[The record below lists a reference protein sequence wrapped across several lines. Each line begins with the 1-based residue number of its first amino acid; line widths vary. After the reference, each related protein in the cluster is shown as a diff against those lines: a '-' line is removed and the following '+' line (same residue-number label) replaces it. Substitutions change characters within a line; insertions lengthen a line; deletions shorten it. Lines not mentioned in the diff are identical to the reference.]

1 MTRLPISPRPGDWS
15 ASRTGWIWR
24 RGAVWPSSW
33 PTFTRI
39 RVHGLQAGEDLEAA
53 VRRQRVAAYVIRQ
66 RGRRSELLVFEQAGT
81 PEAGTQIP
89 AGGIVAGETAEG
101 AVVREIAEEAG
112 LIGVTVR
119 ARLHTEDK
127 PH

>member
-1 MTRLPISPRPGDWS
+1 M
-15 ASRTGWIWR
+15 
-24 RGAVWPSSW
+24 
-33 PTFTRI
+33 
-39 RVHGLQAGEDLEAA
+39 QAGEDLEAA